1 MNRDRALIAQVIE
14 REMKRHPEIRG
25 RKSRLAHRAD
35 VTRTTLDSALDP
47 AKWGSTSSGTYNS
60 IEIGLD
66 LPVDTLLAVGLHDW
80 QSMQE
85 EGVDPALIAWAT
97 RRAESDETSTNVAGA
112 S

>member
-1 MNRDRALIAQVIE
+1 MTRDRALMAQVIE

-47 AKWGSTSSGTYNS
+47 QKWDRTSSGTYNS

-66 LPVDTLLAVGLHDW
+66 LPVDTLSLVGLHDW
-80 QSMQE
+80 GGLYV
-85 EGVDPALIAWAT
+85 EGAPTDLIQWAQ
-97 RRAESDETSTNVAGA
+97 RRANDPNAPNVGTRAG
-112 S
+112 